1 MTTSPD
7 ILERTFPAPPDS
19 FERLVRR
26 RARRERTRKIADG
39 ALALILVVLL
49 VAALAGALALR
60 RQRTE
65 PGNGAITTANV
76 GSLGPAWWSRPS
88 GVGGTTQPI
97 LAGGHVYAID
107 GSERLR
113 VYPVSCETPCEPTST
128 ERIGPPTQWGW
139 GAPVA
144 AGDHVFVGTSN
155 GTLLAYPIS
164 CGGDPSCAPDWSAKL
179 GDDMSSASPIVADG
193 VVYVASDARGA
204 GLIGAYPETCVPV
217 ERTCGPLWT
226 GRLPSGFLGSQ
237 PAVADGVVFVGSK
250 DGVLSAFSTTCADDG
265 GRCQPLWSATIGR
278 GVSGGWSDTPAP
290 ITAAGSTVFVPA
302 ASAMYAYRAR
312 CTPAHG
318 RCRPLWVA
326 ELDSWIDDTAVGGG
340 SVFASTYDG
349 AISVLPQTCGRTCR
363 PIASIEDGGDGSPSV
378 SGDLLYVAGRDGLRV
393 FNASCGRTAEPCS
406 PLWSSQMSIG
416 GFNNHTT
423 VAGDLLLASPV
434 DGTVYAFTPGG
445 SAPLPGVAAVTH
457 RSSGWYGAFYGLLAL
472 AVIVWVVRRRRRRDA
487 APSPQT

>member
-1 MTTSPD
+1 MSRPRETNVLT
-7 ILERTFPAPPDS
+7 RVFPPPDDA
-19 FERLVRR
+19 FGRLVRR
-26 RARRERTRKIADG
+26 KERKVRARRVGTTIVAIVVAAMLVAG
-39 ALALILVVLL
+39 LALTLL
-49 VAALAGALALR
+49 AR
-60 RQRTE
+60 EPRTE
-65 PGNGAITTANV
+65 PGNGTITTANV
-76 GSLGPAWWSRPS
+76 GSLGPAWWSRP
-88 GVGGTTQPI
+88 GRVGGTIQPI

-113 VYPVSCETPCEPTST
+113 VYPVSCGTPCEPIST
-128 ERIGPPTQWGW
+128 ERIGPPTRWGW

-144 AGDHVFVGTSN
+144 AGDHVFVGTSD

-226 GRLPSGFLGSQ
+226 GRLPFGFLGAQ
-237 PAVADGVVFVGSK
+237 PAVADGVVFVGSQ

-265 GRCQPLWSATIGR
+265 GRCQPLWRATIGR
-278 GVSGGWSDTPAP
+278 GGSGGWSSMPAP
-290 ITAAGSTVFVPA
+290 ITAAGSTVYVPA
-302 ASAMYAYRAR
+302 SSAMYAYRAR
-312 CTPAHG
+312 CTPVHG

-326 ELDSWIDDTAVGGG
+326 ELDSWIDDTAVGSG

-349 AISVLPQTCGRTCR
+349 AINVLPRTCGRTCR
-363 PIASIEDGGDGSPSV
+363 PIASIEDGGDGSPTV
-378 SGDLLYVAGRDGLRV
+378 SGELLYVAGRDGLRV
-393 FNASCGRTAEPCS
+393 FNAACGTTAEPCA
-406 PLWSSQMSIG
+406 PLWSSPMSIG
-416 GFNNHTT
+416 AFNNHTS

-445 SAPLPGVAAVTH
+445 SAPL
-457 RSSGWYGAFYGLLAL
+457 
-472 AVIVWVVRRRRRRDA
+472 
-487 APSPQT
+487 